1 MHLQQFPDFEL
12 RKLNELVHDYCTAND
27 SLRYFFEVPPL
38 RDEIAKYGEQR
49 SFSSHHYAVLHEVL
63 LDQYTG
69 YSREKTV
76 DANIEAIGNRQAVTV
91 TTGHQLCLFG
101 GPAYLLYK
109 VLCTIKLAQVVQA
122 STNELKVVPV
132 FWLASEDHDRDEIN
146 HAFFKNKRFQW
157 DTLQQGAVG
166 RFRNDEF
173 GSLISQWV
181 EAIEDDGLRNQMNT
195 IWRKAE
201 KSSTWAHATKS
212 WIHDCFGEW
221 GLVTIDADDARL
233 KRLFTPCM
241 KKELS
246 QQITY
251 TSVIETNDKLAQRG
265 YSAQVNPRLINL
277 FYLSDQYRVRIEKKE
292 DVWST
297 VDGLHQWSETSI
309 ENELDEHPENFSPN
323 VLLRPLYQETILPNI
338 AYVGGPGE
346 LAYWLQLRSTFDAF
360 NVMMPALV
368 LRDSAILLSAGGAKR
383 LAKLGLSNKDILRD
397 KSQLIDLLVG
407 KDKEEFQ
414 EERLQLQKVYDQIA
428 AHVARIDPTLKAAAM
443 AELQRVLSGIDQ
455 LASKA
460 WKAEKLKQE
469 QKFSSLDKLWE
480 ELYPNGKWQERS
492 ENVLTQSMAND
503 KQLMHA
509 LLAEFQTPKSTLV
522 MVVN

>member
-12 RKLNELVHDYCTAND
+12 RKLNSLVHDYCTAND
-27 SLRYFFEVPPL
+27 SLGYFFEVPPRL
-38 RDEIAKYGEQR
+38 EDISQYGVKR

-63 LDQYTG
+63 LDQYSG
-69 YSREKTV
+69 YSREKNV
-76 DANIEAIGNRQAVTV
+76 DANIESIGNGQAIAV

-122 STNELKVVPV
+122 SNSELRVVPM

-146 HAFFKNKRFQW
+146 HTFFKNNRFQW
-157 DTLQQGAVG
+157 DTQQQGAVG
-166 RFRNDEF
+166 RFRNEAF

-181 EAIEDDGLRNQMNT
+181 ETIENDELRDQMNT

-233 KRLFTPCM
+233 KRLFIPCL
-241 KKELS
+241 KKELL
-246 QQITY
+246 QQT
-251 TSVIETNDKLAQRG
+251 THATVSETNDKLVQRG
-265 YSAQVNPRLINL
+265 YHAQVNPRLINL
-277 FYLSDQYRVRIEKKE
+277 FYLSDQYRVRIDKLGEM
-292 DVWST
+292 WST
-297 VDGLHQWSETSI
+297 IDGLHQWSEASI
-309 ENELDEHPENFSPN
+309 VKELDEHPENFSPN

-338 AYVGGPGE
+338 AFVGGPGE

-360 NVMMPALV
+360 NLMMPALV
-368 LRDSAILLSAGGAKR
+368 LRDSVILLSAGGARR
-383 LAKLGLSNKDILRD
+383 LAKLGLTNNDIFRD
-397 KSQLIDLLVG
+397 KSQLMDVLVG

-414 EERLQLQKVYDQIA
+414 DERQQVRQAYDQIA
-428 AHVARIDPTLKAAAM
+428 TRVASIDPTLKAAAM
-443 AELQRVLSGIDQ
+443 AELQRVLSGLDQ

-469 QKFSSLDKLWE
+469 QKFSSLEKVWE
-480 ELYPNGKWQERS
+480 ELYPNGDWQERS
-492 ENVLTQSMAND
+492 QNVLAQSMANN

-509 LLAEFQTPKSTLV
+509 LLAESQTPKSTLV